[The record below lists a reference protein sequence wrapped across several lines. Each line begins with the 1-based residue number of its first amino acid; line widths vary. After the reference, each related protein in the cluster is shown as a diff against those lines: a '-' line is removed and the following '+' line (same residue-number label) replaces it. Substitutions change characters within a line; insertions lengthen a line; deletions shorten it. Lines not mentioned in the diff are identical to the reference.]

1 MLAAERHHQILEA
14 LKERGS
20 LRTKDVASDL
30 DVTDETIRK
39 DFELLE
45 HQGLLVRSHGGAIP
59 SKRSHPRAVADRKAV
74 DQSRSQERDRKS
86 RGTKNSAGGDHF
98 Y

>member
-20 LRTKDVASDL
+20 LRTKEVASDL

-39 DFELLE
+39 DFELLDKSVL
-45 HQGLLVRSHGGAIP
+45 HATHFCQIRINILIIGITMLAAKITMAI
-59 SKRSHPRAVADRKAV
+59 
-74 DQSRSQERDRKS
+74 
-86 RGTKNSAGGDHF
+86 T
-98 Y
+98 

>member
-20 LRTKDVASDL
+20 LRTKEVASDL

-59 SKRSHPRAVADRKAV
+59 SKRVIRELSLTERQLINRALGFPID
-74 DQSRSQERDRKS
+74 
-86 RGTKNSAGGDHF
+86 
-98 Y
+98 